1 MVGWALHLH
10 LVAAIAW
17 IGGAFFMFLL
27 GVSLRKK
34 EDQDAV
40 YPRIGPIYGYFETA
54 ALMILLISGYT
65 MIANNGLLAILFSNI
80 TNEVIDS
87 LRMKLYIVGVI
98 IVLTVVHMT
107 ISMRT
112 LHKVKTPLQKFFSRG
127 SSMGIFLLN
136 LVVLHY
142 ACLLYTSPSPR
153 D

>member
-1 MVGWALHLH
+1 MGWAIHLH

-54 ALMILLISGYT
+54 ALIILLITGYT
-65 MIANNGLLAILFSNI
+65 MISSNGLLDILFSNLS
-80 TNEVIDS
+80 NEVIDA
-87 LRMKLYIVGVI
+87 LRIKLYIVAVI
-98 IVLTVVHMT
+98 VVMTVIHMT
-107 ISMRT
+107 ISMLT
-112 LHKVKTPLQKFFSRG
+112 LHKVKTPFQRLLSKG

-142 ACLLYTSPSPR
+142 AMVLR
-153 D
+153 DIL

>member
-1 MVGWALHLH
+1 MGWAIHLH

-40 YPRIGPIYGYFETA
+40 YPRIGPIYGYFETG
-54 ALMILLISGYT
+54 ALIILLYSGYI
-65 MIANNGLLAILFSNI
+65 MISNNGLLSILFSNV
-80 TNEVIDS
+80 TNEVIDA
-87 LRMKLYIVGVI
+87 LRIKLYLVAI
-98 IVLTVVHMT
+98 IFVLTVIHMV
-107 ISMRT
+107 ISMMT
-112 LHKVKTPLQKFFSRG
+112 LHKTKTPLQKLFSKG

-142 ACLLYTSPSPR
+142 AMVLR
-153 D
+153 DIL

>member
-1 MVGWALHLH
+1 VGWAIHLH

-17 IGGAFFMFLL
+17 IGGAFFMFVL

-54 ALMILLISGYT
+54 ALIILLSTGYT
-65 MIANNGLLAILFSNI
+65 MIANNGLLAILFSNLSS
-80 TNEVIDS
+80 EAIDS
-87 LRMKLYIVGVI
+87 LRIKLYIVAVI
-98 IVLTVVHMT
+98 VVLTVVHMT
-107 ISMRT
+107 ISMMT
-112 LHKVKTPLQKFFSRG
+112 LHKVKTPFQRLLSKG

-142 ACLLYTSPSPR
+142 AMVLR
-153 D
+153 DIL

>member
-1 MVGWALHLH
+1 MGWAIHLH

-54 ALMILLISGYT
+54 ALIILLITGYT
-65 MIANNGLLAILFSNI
+65 MISNNGLLDILFSNLS
-80 TNEVIDS
+80 NEVIDS
-87 LRMKLYIVGVI
+87 LRIKLYLVGVI
-98 IVLTVVHMT
+98 IVLTVIHMT
-107 ISMRT
+107 ISMMR
-112 LHKVKTPLQKFFSRG
+112 LYKEKTPLEKFFSRG
-127 SSMGIFLLN
+127 SSMGIFFLN

-142 ACLLYTSPSPR
+142 AMVLR
-153 D
+153 DIL

>member
-1 MVGWALHLH
+1 MGWTLHLH

-40 YPRIGPIYGYFETA
+40 YPRIGPIYGYFETV
-54 ALMILLISGYT
+54 ALIILLITGYI
-65 MIANNGLLAILFSNI
+65 MISSNGLLDILFSNV

-98 IVLTVVHMT
+98 VVLTVIHMT
-107 ISMRT
+107 ISLMT
-112 LHKVKTPLQKFFSRG
+112 LHKEKTLLQTFFSRG

-136 LVVLHY
+136 LLVLHY
-142 ACLLYTSPSPR
+142 AMVLR
-153 D
+153 DIL

>member
-1 MVGWALHLH
+1 VGWAIHLH

-17 IGGAFFMFLL
+17 IGGGFFMFLL

-40 YPRIGPIYGYFETA
+40 YPRIGPIYGYFETG
-54 ALMILLISGYT
+54 ALVILLFTGYT
-65 MIANNGLLAILFSNI
+65 MINNNGLLDILFSNI

-87 LRMKLYIVGVI
+87 LRIKLYLVAVIV
-98 IVLTVVHMT
+98 VLTIIHMT
-107 ISMRT
+107 VSMMT
-112 LHKVKTPLQKFFSRG
+112 LHKVKTPLQKLFSKG

-142 ACLLYTSPSPR
+142 AMVLR
-153 D
+153 DVL